1 MARTSQAT
9 TGILDRYLAE
19 IRQIPQLNREQE
31 RRVAGEIR
39 NGRHGAIN
47 ELVEG
52 NLAFVIKIANEYR
65 WRGVPFEDLVNAGN
79 LGLIGAARRFDVG
92 RNVRFTTY
100 ASFWIRKSILKEVAE
115 QSRIVS
121 LPAYQSQRQREIVLA
136 DKSLRRTLGRRPS
149 RGELADHLSMTPDQV
164 ERTLRHR
171 GSEISLDDASENTPG
186 TALRNRLADPDGDSI
201 EQRIYQRELIS
212 DLQRLL
218 NELDERQRAVL
229 SLRYGLDGTVPCTLA
244 EIGRRM
250 KLSRERVRQIER
262 EAIRSLRASLRRSW
276 SALAR
281 PGVPRVAMQR

>member
-9 TGILDRYLAE
+9 TGAFDRYLAD

-31 RRVAGEIR
+31 RRVAREIR
-39 NGRHGAIN
+39 SGRHGAIN

-65 WRGVPFEDLVNAGN
+65 WRSVPFEDLVNAGN

-136 DKSLRRTLGRRPS
+136 EKALRRTLGRKPS
-149 RGELADHLSMTPDQV
+149 RGELADHLSTTVDHL
-164 ERTLRHR
+164 ERVLRHG
-171 GSEISLDDASENTPG
+171 GSEISLDDPSESTPG
-186 TALRNRLADPDGDSI
+186 AVLRHRLAEPDGDSI
-201 EQRIYQRELIS
+201 EQRIHQQELIS
-212 DLQRLL
+212 DLQRILDEL
-218 NELDERQRAVL
+218 NERQRAVVT
-229 SLRYGLDGTVPCTLA
+229 LRYGLDGTSPCTLA
-244 EIGRRM
+244 EIGCRM
-250 KLSRERVRQIER
+250 GVSRERVRQIER
-262 EAIRSLRASLRRSW
+262 EAIRSLRASLKRPRT
-276 SALAR
+276 LCAR
-281 PGVPRVAMQR
+281 NRA